1 MFTQTL
7 KKYLPVIA
15 ILLKRTTSEPQ
26 VLSMNHTDFERA
38 AGGRKV
44 KCSFTQLLLNN
55 GRINTEKKPNPFAKN
70 FGDLLREDKVILGLM
85 AGKDFEFSM
94 SNDYKLTIKDNTP
107 VAEASVDAEQD
118 VEKEILTEED
128 VLTEEVIEV
137 IES

>member
-7 KKYLPVIA
+7 KKYLPVVA

-44 KCSFTQLLLNN
+44 KCSFAQLHLNN
-55 GRINTEKKPNPFAKN
+55 GRINTEKKPNAFAKT
-70 FGDLLREDKVILGLM
+70 FGDLLREDKTIQGLM

-107 VAEASVDAEQD
+107 VVEVNVDVVVEQEETEVIAED
-118 VEKEILTEED
+118 ITEEA
-128 VLTEEVIEV
+128 VEVIEN
-137 IES
+137 